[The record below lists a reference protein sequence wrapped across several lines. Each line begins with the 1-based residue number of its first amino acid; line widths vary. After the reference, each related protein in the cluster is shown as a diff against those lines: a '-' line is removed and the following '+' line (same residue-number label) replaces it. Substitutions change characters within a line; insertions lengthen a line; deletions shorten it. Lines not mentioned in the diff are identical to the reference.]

1 MARTYDE
8 LVQLR
13 EDGRIGWL
21 QFALESELADD
32 FIQWCKDHGTVPN
45 DDTAQFYMEMVELS
59 AQDRQILDDDDYDYG
74 G

>member
-1 MARTYDE
+1 MARSYDE

-13 EDGRIGWL
+13 EDERIGWL
-21 QFALESELADD
+21 QFALESELGED
-32 FIQWCKDHGTVPN
+32 FIRWCKDHGTVPN
-45 DDTAQFYMEMVELS
+45 EDTAQFYMEMTELS